1 MFGISTQLLWKIY
14 VEDIDSDCRSES
26 VPTQVCV
33 VDLISPFV
41 AGMQQYVLHRTADWL
56 SSRHGPIVIPL
67 PAVHTHFIAA
77 ARGLIIHGNSHSV
90 WKTALYLSLLR
101 YHYQINNAVQIK
113 GTVQRIKEDRDRQ
126 KKDNLSSCKTH

>member
-1 MFGISTQLLWKIY
+1 MNGCAVLTCMQGHDLSRYKQRSCQLRQYIMGLC
-14 VEDIDSDCRSES
+14 CR
-26 VPTQVCV
+26 
-33 VDLISPFV
+33 FV

-67 PAVHTHFIAA
+67 PAVNTHFIAA

-90 WKTALYLSLLR
+90 WKTAIYLSLLR
-101 YHYQINNAVQIK
+101 YHYHINNAVQIK
-113 GTVQRIKEDRDRQ
+113 GTVQRIKEDSDRQ